1 MPLLDSFW
9 WCCSILKKT
18 RHFIET
24 SWVLQKPFWC
34 FQELCKC
41 CSGSESAKQGNKQG
55 NKPNKFRMDRTPT
68 VWGVFYMWTYVSTQ
82 IFLQCKLNLWILH
95 MKPAL
100 NPPVKENPSLH
111 EPNGGWHARKRI
123 IFRGLFMFWNIQFTI
138 YKMTYRSNAWIY
150 NWLLFFTLFVYKMR
164 LWLIFQ
170 KKKKHNL
177 ASILHGRIS
186 TKCLAA

>member
-24 SWVLQKPFWC
+24 NWVLQKPFWC

-55 NKPNKFRMDRTPT
+55 NKPNKFRIDRTPT

-82 IFLQCKLNLWILH
+82 IFLQCKPVDSPYEAIF
-95 MKPAL
+95 KPACEGKSFT
-100 NPPVKENPSLH
+100 PWAEWRMSCDDAHYFSWFVH
-111 EPNGGWHARKRI
+111 
-123 IFRGLFMFWNIQFTI
+123 MFSNIQFTI

-150 NWLLFFTLFVYKMR
+150 NWLLFFTLFVYKTR

-170 KKKKHNL
+170 KKQHNL

-186 TKCLAA
+186 TICLAA

>member
-34 FQELCKC
+34 FQELCK
-41 CSGSESAKQGNKQG
+41 SVVQEASQPSKATSKATSQTSSESTWFPG
-55 NKPNKFRMDRTPT
+55 FE
-68 VWGVFYMWTYVSTQ
+68 VFFYMWTYVSTQ
-82 IFLQCKLNLWILH
+82 IFLKCKPVASPYETIF
-95 MKPAL
+95 KPACEGKSFT
-100 NPPVKENPSLH
+100 PWAEWRMSCEDAHYFSWFVY
-111 EPNGGWHARKRI
+111 
-123 IFRGLFMFWNIQFTI
+123 MFSNIQFTI

-170 KKKKHNL
+170 K
-177 ASILHGRIS
+177 R
-186 TKCLAA
+186 TT

>member
-24 SWVLQKPFWC
+24 NWVLQKPFWC

-41 CSGSESAKQGNKQG
+41 CSGGESAKQGNKQG
-55 NKPNKFRMDRTPT
+55 NKPNKFRIDRTPT

-82 IFLQCKLNLWILH
+82 IFLQCKPVDSPYEAIF
-95 MKPAL
+95 KPACEGKSFT
-100 NPPVKENPSLH
+100 PWAEWRMSCEDAHYFSWFVY
-111 EPNGGWHARKRI
+111 
-123 IFRGLFMFWNIQFTI
+123 MFSNIQFTI

-170 KKKKHNL
+170 KKK
-177 ASILHGRIS
+177 
-186 TKCLAA
+186 TT